1 MMFRRNRKSNVNN
14 RSEFVGLPSIPDP
27 IDDNLYL
34 ASAVKAAIVD
44 KESGAYDEFLF
55 SENGISEMPFE
66 ESLESHLGLV
76 SHRIADQGR
85 RELLVRQQN
94 LLEGQSRL
102 ALAEASVER
111 ERRELQEIQEQL
123 EKQVSI
129 LSGEQ
134 TGKDNLFW
142 KDAVPEYS
150 SKASSRLRLWT
161 PVLIFAFVG
170 LVDIGIIWLSLLSF
184 LKDEMEA
191 FLFSIPAI
199 GIQLMFPHLIGER
212 INLNRHGSHEKKQN
226 TIEAIALFVVWMIF
240 CSTLTYTRMQFINKE
255 LAENDQALTPVLYNV
270 LLAMNFLMLI
280 GLGSILIFQAMK
292 KNPHFLEYHRL
303 KLKQSRTQ
311 KRLSKK
317 EMKFTTSSNQ
327 IPLLEFSHDVTKE
340 SFEEAAGAV
349 NSSLSVAAKKVYRR
363 ALVNRFG
370 EVDFTNSYL
379 NSNENQ
385 SSRGEDK

>member
-1 MMFRRNRKSNVNN
+1 MFRLNRKSKMES

-85 RELLVRQQN
+85 RELLIRQQN
-94 LLEGQSRL
+94 LLQGQSRL

-111 ERRELQEIQEQL
+111 ERAELRGIQQQL
-123 EKQVSI
+123 EKQESI

-150 SKASSRLRLWT
+150 SRASSRLRLWT
-161 PVLIFAFVG
+161 PILVFIFVG

-184 LKDEMEA
+184 LGDEREA
-191 FLFSIPAI
+191 LLFSIPAV

-212 INLNRHGSHEKKQN
+212 ISLNRHGSHEKKQN
-226 TIEAIALFVVWMIF
+226 TFEAVALFVMWMIF
-240 CSTLTYTRMQFINKE
+240 CSTLTFTRMQFISKE
-255 LAENDQALTPVLYNV
+255 LADNDKALTLLLYNV
-270 LLAMNFLMLI
+270 LLVMNFLMLI

-303 KLKQSRTQ
+303 KLKQSRAQ
-311 KRLSKK
+311 KRLGKK
-317 EMKFTTSSNQ
+317 EMMFTRSVNQ

-349 NSSLSVAAKKVYRR
+349 NSSLTVASKKVYRR

-370 EVDFTNSYL
+370 EVDFTSSYL
-379 NSNENQ
+379 NSKENRAK
-385 SSRGEDK
+385 RGEDK

>member
-1 MMFRRNRKSNVNN
+1 MWFRRSRKSEIGN
-14 RSEFVGLPSIPDP
+14 RSQFVGLPSIPDP

-55 SENGISEMPFE
+55 SENGITEMPFE

-85 RELLVRQQN
+85 RELLIRQQS
-94 LLEGQSRL
+94 LLEGQSKL
-102 ALAEASVER
+102 ALAEASVLNER
-111 ERRELQEIQEQL
+111 QEMQEIQEQL
-123 EKQVSI
+123 ATQISI
-129 LSGEQ
+129 LAGEK

-142 KDAVPEYS
+142 KDAVPEFS
-150 SKASSRLRLWT
+150 SLGSSRLRLWT
-161 PVLIFAFVG
+161 PVLIFTFVG

-184 LKDEMEA
+184 LKDETEA

-226 TIEAIALFVVWMIF
+226 TIEAVVLFIIWMIF

-255 LAENDQALTPVLYNV
+255 LAENDQALTMVLYNV
-270 LLAMNFLMLI
+270 LMVMNFLMLI

-292 KNPHFLEYHRL
+292 KNPHFMEYHRL

-311 KRLSKK
+311 KRLIKK
-317 EMKFTTSSNQ
+317 EKMYTSSINE

-349 NSSLSVAAKKVYRR
+349 NSSLSRAAKKVYRR

-379 NSNENQ
+379 NSSENKAK
-385 SSRGEDK
+385 RGEDK